1 MKKNVVYLCFLLITG
16 LLAKAQDFQRSVEV
30 SEDLNYRNISDD
42 TIAVFIFNSLASYFN
57 LSPNRIRINAS
68 GVFHLVL
75 DKISPNRLMLN
86 VSFHKRTLTGK
97 NEFQGFNA
105 DSVLWPDQVTAKIQV
120 YNGRHLRNTM
130 SFSCPTDG
138 TSIQLDV
145 SEFANGG
152 IGELAFK
159 MDQVQYSFRSPQKLK
174 AIEWI
179 SQVQMYYSY
188 HALLTSVNVK
198 YQQHANENHR
208 SITNLM
214 IDHIELGRLKWLL
227 EQETF
232 VQNLHID
239 RFDPEGLLIMREQL
253 NRFANRA
260 STLFDQEMRK
270 NEVVELDYLTTFCRQ
285 YVALSTNYLNW
296 AETLQPSVASALV
309 LMASIPQQA
318 NELGILREIIQYFVS
333 EPNHA
338 EMQIPICISELY
350 AREAQQLNAVEDYV
364 NALLLLRNAAFIQSS
379 FSLPSNQG
387 FNTAYLAAFDGVA
400 ASYLKVG
407 RMACLSNN
415 SQLSR
420 NYFQRVYG
428 MIDSHRDFLT
438 NMVPQDSALP
448 GLFREI
454 GSVNK
459 VPALQFSY
467 TDKVQLFDKTIFLA
481 QHVGRTWH
489 PAIDSA
495 YRINLQGYLD
505 HQLDVL
511 EWMVNQNQFPDAGL
525 KLTSIDAFL
534 KGHADFHPTDTIR
547 LYQLA
552 KQLFEV
558 YIQQSDR
565 LLLAGQPGVAL
576 EQLVL
581 AGRIGDWLPSGAR
594 TRIDH
599 RIDSL
604 SFPLIGTMVEKARYY
619 IWALRLPEATTKL
632 AEADSI
638 EQLYLSGTNSKAIEL
653 LSRAHQ
659 ELETR
664 ICTVAEQKL
673 ESAINEIRAA
683 LRAHS
688 FTSVEKVYVSVQD
701 LKSET
706 VGCDLNEKQLLIV
719 EQTCQPIVG
728 YLDQNRQVKKLLFE
742 RGYSAAIDHYV
753 NLLKYISTYQLD
765 TLGITLPSLYTF
777 VGQQKLSLL
786 TITTT
791 QYYLDKGNYQD
802 ALQYLWMARKQ
813 KIKKAD
819 MRHLMRR
826 IAEGLAQMDKKSET
840 LVSEALENY
849 TGNDKW
855 FSYFNFTYRK
865 NRLF

>member
-1 MKKNVVYLCFLLITG
+1 MKKKVVYLCFFLITG
-16 LLAKAQDFQRSVEV
+16 LMVKAQVFQSTVEV

-42 TIAVFIFNSLASYFN
+42 TTAVFIFNSLASSFN

-75 DKISPNRLMLN
+75 DKISPNHLMLN

-97 NEFQGFNA
+97 NEFQGFSA
-105 DSVLWPDQVTAKIQV
+105 DSVLWPGQVATGIQV

-145 SEFANGG
+145 SEFANGR
-152 IGELAFK
+152 IGELALK
-159 MDQVQYSFRSPQKLK
+159 IDQVQYSFRSPQKLK
-174 AIEWI
+174 AMEWI

-188 HALLTSVNVK
+188 HALLTAVNAK

-208 SITNLM
+208 SSANLM

-227 EQETF
+227 EQESF

-270 NEVVELDYLTTFCRQ
+270 NEVVEPDYLTTFCRQ
-285 YVALSTNYLNW
+285 YVALSTNYLKW
-296 AETLQPSVASALV
+296 AETHQPSVASALV
-309 LMASIPQQA
+309 MMASIPQQA
-318 NELGILREIIQYFVS
+318 NELGILREIIQYFAS
-333 EPNHA
+333 GPNHA

-350 AREAQQLNAVEDYV
+350 AREARQLNDVDDYV
-364 NALLLLRNAAFIQSS
+364 YALLLLRNAAFIQTS
-379 FSLPSNQG
+379 FSLPSNHG

-428 MIDSHRDFLT
+428 MIDSHLDFLT

-454 GSVNK
+454 ISLNK
-459 VPALQFSY
+459 LPSLQFSY
-467 TDKVQLFDKTIFLA
+467 TDKVQLFDKTTFLA
-481 QHVGRTWH
+481 QHVGRAWY

-505 HQLDVL
+505 QQLDIF
-511 EWMVNQNQFPDAGL
+511 EWMLNQNQFPDAGL
-525 KLTSIDAFL
+525 KLASIDAFL
-534 KGHADFHPTDTIR
+534 KGHADFYLTDTIR

-576 EQLVL
+576 EQLVM
-581 AGRIGDWLPSGAR
+581 ADKIGDWLPYGGR
-594 TRIDH
+594 ILIDH
-599 RIDSL
+599 RIDSVA
-604 SFPLIGTMVEKARYY
+604 FPLIETMVEKAKYY

-638 EQLYLSGTNSKAIEL
+638 EKLYLDGTNSKATEL
-653 LSRAHQ
+653 LSLSHQ
-659 ELETR
+659 ELAAR
-664 ICTVAEQKL
+664 NCMVVQQKL

-683 LRAHS
+683 LRARA
-688 FTSVEKVYVSVQD
+688 FTSVEKVYESVQD
-701 LKSET
+701 LKSEFE
-706 VGCDLNEKQLLIV
+706 GCDLNAKKFLLV
-719 EQTCQPIVG
+719 EQACQPIVS

-753 NLLKYISTYQLD
+753 NLLKYILAHQLD
-765 TLGITLPSLYTF
+765 TMGIVLPSLYTF
-777 VGQQKLSLL
+777 VGEQKLSLL

-791 QYYLDKGNYQD
+791 QYYIDKGNYQE

-819 MRHLMRR
+819 MRHLMGR
-826 IAEGLAQMDKKSET
+826 IAEGLAQMDKKSDAS
-840 LVSEALENY
+840 VGEALENY